1 MKEHEKWKKTSH
13 HCLDLPNG
21 SGDIP
26 FQSQEFEQYGRRHF
40 VDF

>member
-1 MKEHEKWKKTSH
+1 MQKGRAIT
-13 HCLDLPNG
+13 DLNASNG
-21 SGDIP
+21 SWDIP

>member
-1 MKEHEKWKKTSH
+1 MKVHEKCKKAIIE
-13 HCLDLPNG
+13 LNAPNG

-26 FQSQEFEQYGRRHF
+26 FQSQKFEHDGCRHF